1 MPIAFKNMLK
11 MDLDMYMCMYMVKS
25 VCTSVKNVPA
35 QYCTMYLDQKLDHA
49 F

>member
-1 MPIAFKNMLK
+1 MSEMNL
-11 MDLDMYMCMYMVKS
+11 DLYMYMLMVKS

>member
-1 MPIAFKNMLK
+1 MSEV
-11 MDLDMYMCMYMVKS
+11 DLDMYMYMYMVKS